1 VPTLSVRLQRAW
13 VWVVV
18 LAVLCITPWPILAL
32 APARKGE
39 WYIVA
44 VPVDNGMNVAPVV
57 GRSPQFAIVD
67 VKTGSVKV
75 IANPYQNDTHGAGL
89 NCARLLFD
97 EKVGV
102 VIVHDI
108 GPEPFKHFTGRG
120 VAVYTGK
127 PTTVADAIAQ
137 LKAGMLAKVTRAT
150 VTTHYGLGKLGLASP
165 SSIAPC
171 PMSGAAGAAPQPAA
185 MPVASPAPAMP
196 APLPA
201 IPPPATPAIPPV
213 VPTAPFPQAGA
224 GLPNPSPSAAEAPA
238 PAVVGPFQIPRLA
251 MEVAGTGR
259 GVRIFRIYGGSVAQ
273 AGGLRAGDLIL
284 SFGTQRIIDMATF
297 VQAASQAPEEQSV
310 TVEVFR
316 QGQVFRAQVTMGEG
330 EMESVTLPRDP
341 APPYSAAAA
350 STPVGSPPGT
360 GAASQVKFL

>member
-1 VPTLSVRLQRAW
+1 M
-13 VWVVV
+13 VVV
-18 LAVLCITPWPILAL
+18 AVLCITPWPILAL
-32 APARKGE
+32 APARKGQ

-67 VKTGSVKV
+67 VKTGAVKV

-108 GPEPFKHFTGRG
+108 GPEPFKHFAGRG
-120 VAVYTGK
+120 VAVYTGN

-150 VTTHYGLGKLGLASP
+150 VTTHYGLGKLGLISP
-165 SSIAPC
+165 SSNAPC
-171 PMSGAAGAAPQPAA
+171 PMSGAAGAAPRPQTAA
-185 MPVASPAPAMP
+185 MPSVAPALPPPAILPPVMPPPAPAMP
-196 APLPA
+196 AL
-201 IPPPATPAIPPV
+201 PPV
-213 VPTAPFPQAGA
+213 VPAAPPAQTAAGI
-224 GLPNPSPSAAEAPA
+224 PNPSPPAAEAPA

-251 MEVAGTGR
+251 MEVAGTGK
-259 GVRIFRIYGGSVAQ
+259 GVRIFRVYGGSAAQ
-273 AGGLRAGDLIL
+273 KGGLRDGDLIL
-284 SFGTQRIIDMATF
+284 GFGTRRIIDMATF
-297 VQAASQAPEEQSV
+297 VQAVSQAPEEQSV
-310 TVEVFR
+310 AVEVFR

-330 EMESVTLPRDP
+330 EMESVTLPHDP

-350 STPVGSPPGT
+350 GTPVQAPPGA
-360 GAASQVKFL
+360 GSVPQVKFL